1 MNMGNVMNERREGD
15 RRRAY
20 DDEKIKLLEARI
32 DALQAAL
39 QKFIESKENEV
50 YPADRAAGWRKRLQ
64 AIGSS
69 WRVFTINL
77 NQRPLSDGRY
87 IVGRVLKADD
97 EHFIVCKIQE
107 SVGEKR
113 SLTTIE
119 KWIEELESS
128 AK

>member
-1 MNMGNVMNERREGD
+1 MTEKREGERRRE
-15 RRRAY
+15 
-20 DDEKIKLLEARI
+20 DEKIKLLEARI

-39 QKFIESKENEV
+39 EKFVESKENEP
-50 YPADRAAGWRKRLQ
+50 YPADRAAAWRKRLQ

-69 WRVFTINL
+69 WRVFTINI

-87 IVGRVLKADD
+87 IVGRVLKGDP

-113 SLTTIE
+113 SLSTIE
-119 KWIEELESS
+119 SWVTELE
-128 AK
+128 ATVK

>member
-1 MNMGNVMNERREGD
+1 MNTVRKMTEKREGERRRE
-15 RRRAY
+15 
-20 DDEKIKLLEARI
+20 DEKIKLLEARI

-39 QKFIESKENEV
+39 EKFVESKENEP
-50 YPADRAAGWRKRLQ
+50 YPADRAAAWRKRLQ

-87 IVGRVLKADD
+87 IVGRVLKSDP

-113 SLTTIE
+113 SLSTIE
-119 KWIEELESS
+119 SWVTELE
-128 AK
+128 ATVK